1 MMFMRVKKLKEIN
14 IIAHVFRN
22 YWNNKKSLRIVAR
35 ASMLRGS
42 ERGKHLRKRMFA
54 VFAPT

>member
-35 ASMLRGS
+35 AGMLRGRS
-42 ERGKHLRKRMFA
+42 AVNTMFA